1 MNTVPKLGSMVES
14 ATSIESPNLKGDS
27 MARRRYQKG
36 SLVRRGDVWYGR
48 WWEDFFGPEGRCR
61 KYVCERLGTIEDF
74 ATKKLAHRELE
85 QRIARVNSP
94 LYRGVSTI
102 LFSQFAVSWQ
112 ERILP
117 QMKPSTAINY
127 RTIIRKHLSPWLGN
141 LQLSQICPELVQ
153 DFVVKL
159 PASPKTVRNVVNCL
173 RSMWNTAESWG
184 YVHYDP
190 FRGMR
195 LPQIVITE
203 RPYFT
208 LEEVR
213 EILAAA
219 PEPYRTFYWLAAETG
234 LRAGELCGLRWC
246 DIGTTEL
253 RVRQTVW
260 RGKIQT
266 PKSAAASRPV
276 ALSPHLAAM
285 LSLKRETDSNQLV
298 FRTKNGTPWSAD
310 LLVKRNLH
318 KLCVKLRIA
327 PRGLHAFRHGQG
339 TLLDQ
344 MNVPVKV
351 RQQRLGHTSAE
362 LTLNT
367 YTHAITAD
375 ERKFVDELGEILHA
389 NEHKKG
395 NGLEVESSKPFVIN

>member
-1 MNTVPKLGSMVES
+1 L
-14 ATSIESPNLKGDS
+14 L
-27 MARRRYQKG
+27 
-36 SLVRRGDVWYGR
+36 RRGDVWYGR
-48 WWEDFFGPEGRCR
+48 WWEDFIGPEGRRR
-61 KYVCERLGTIEDF
+61 KYVCVRLGTIEDF

-102 LFSQFAVSWQ
+102 LFSQFAVNWQ
-112 ERILP
+112 ERVLP

-127 RTIIRKHLSPWLGN
+127 RTIIRKHLNPWLGDV
-141 LQLSQICPELVQ
+141 QLSQINPEMVQ

-159 PASPKTVRNVVNCL
+159 NASPKTVRNVVNCL

-184 YVHYDP
+184 YVQYDP

-195 LPQIVITE
+195 LPQMVKAE

-208 LEEVR
+208 LEETQS
-213 EILAAA
+213 ILAAA

-246 DIGTTEL
+246 DIGINEL
-253 RVRQTVW
+253 HVRQTVW
-260 RGKIQT
+260 RGKTQT
-266 PKSAAASRPV
+266 PKSSAANRPV

-285 LSLKRETDSNQLV
+285 LSVKREDPAQLI
-298 FRTKNGTPWSAD
+298 FRTKNETPWDAN
-310 LLVKRNLH
+310 LIVKRKLH
-318 KLCVKLRIA
+318 PLCVKLGIA

-344 MNVPVKV
+344 MHVPVKV

-367 YTHAITAD
+367 YTHAITSD
-375 ERKFVDELGEILHA
+375 ERKFVDELGTILHA
-389 NEHKKG
+389 NERKKG
-395 NGLEVESSKPFVIN
+395 NGLGVEAPKPFVIN

>member
-1 MNTVPKLGSMVES
+1 
-14 ATSIESPNLKGDS
+14 

-36 SLVRRGDVWYGR
+36 SLILRGDVWYGR
-48 WWEDFFGPEGRCR
+48 WWEDFYDSGSARRR
-61 KYVCERLGTIEDF
+61 KYVCVRLGTKEDF
-74 ATKKLAHRELE
+74 STRKLALRELE
-85 QRIARVNSP
+85 QRLARVNSP

-102 LFSQFAVSWQ
+102 SFFLFSTTWQ
-112 ERILP
+112 ERVLP

-127 RTIIRKHLSPWLGN
+127 RTIIRKHLLPRFRDT
-141 LQLSQICPELVQ
+141 QLSQFSPETIQ
-153 DFVVKL
+153 DFVVRL
-159 PASPKTVRNVVNCL
+159 EVSPKTVRNVVNCL
-173 RSMWNTAESWG
+173 RSMWNTAVSWG
-184 YVHYDP
+184 YVQHDP

-195 LPQIVITE
+195 LPQMVKTE

-208 LEEVR
+208 LEEIR

-219 PEPYRTFYWLAAETG
+219 PEPYHTFYWLSAETG
-234 LRAGELCGLRWC
+234 FRAGELCGLRWC

-266 PKSAAASRPV
+266 PKSTAANRPV
-276 ALSPHLAAM
+276 ALSPHLAAL
-285 LSLKRETDSNQLV
+285 LSVLRPVDSGQLV

-310 LLVKRNLH
+310 LIVKRKLH
-318 KLCVKLRIA
+318 PLCVKLGIL

-367 YTHAITAD
+367 YTHAITSD
-375 ERKFVDELGEILHA
+375 ERKFVDELGTILHA
-389 NEHKKG
+389 NERRKG
-395 NGLEVESSKPFVIN
+395 NGLEGASSKPFAIN